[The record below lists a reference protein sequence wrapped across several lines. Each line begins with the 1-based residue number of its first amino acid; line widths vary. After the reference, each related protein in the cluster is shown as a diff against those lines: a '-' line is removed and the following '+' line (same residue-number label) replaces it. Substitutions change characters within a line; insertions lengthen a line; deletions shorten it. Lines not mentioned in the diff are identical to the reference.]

1 MKKDPWKKFKVNTP
15 EERMMYLASW
25 FRGYANR
32 WGIPKAKLKLE
43 EHPEKETIREYMRKA
58 R

>member
-1 MKKDPWKKFKVNTP
+1 MKDVWKKHKVNTP
-15 EERMMYLASW
+15 EQRLEYLAGW

-32 WGIPKAKLKLE
+32 WGIPKAKQKLE
-43 EHPEKETIREYMRKA
+43 EHPEKDAIRVIMRKK